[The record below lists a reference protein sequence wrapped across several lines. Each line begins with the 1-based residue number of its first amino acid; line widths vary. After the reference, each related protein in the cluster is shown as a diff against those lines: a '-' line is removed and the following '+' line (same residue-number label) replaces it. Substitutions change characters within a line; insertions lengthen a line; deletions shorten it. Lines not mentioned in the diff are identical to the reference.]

1 MNTVYRHLRQ
11 RRWRSSLTI
20 VAALVFLSFII
31 APDETSAFCEDRN
44 DGSTCHTHMVDQ
56 PLSFLRDELHDY
68 LIDAVLFPDDSGFLG
83 TDYSSADHFDSCN
96 FAGGTEQI
104 NGRLRRL
111 NHNLIAVP
119 ADHPF
124 QGVA

>member
-11 RRWRSSLTI
+11 RRWRSSLTV

-68 LIDAVLFPDDSGFLG
+68 LIDAVLFPDN
-83 TDYSSADHFDSCN
+83 SSFR
-96 FAGGTEQI
+96 GQI
-104 NGRLRRL
+104 IPAPITLIAAISPAAQSSINERLRE
-111 NHNLIAVP
+111 P
-119 ADHPF
+119 
-124 QGVA
+124 